1 MRILQARIL
10 DCVAMSFSRGSS
22 QPRDWTHVSQVS
34 CVGRQ
39 VLYPEPP
46 GKPTSALNP
55 ITSTLIR
62 AREERQTR
70 RRPCENRG
78 RDYCCAARSQG
89 MAGATRRWKRKEGS
103 SLKASGEPGSVNTF
117 FKKKIFYLFL
127 IGWWLVYNID
137 LISVIHQHE
146 LTIGVHTSPHSWVSL
161 PPPAHSYPFRLLQSP
176 SFSSRNHTANSHW
189 LSIYIH

>member
-1 MRILQARIL
+1 MVVKLKILKVPWTVCVCSATSVVSDSLTPWTLARQAPLSMRILQARIL

-117 FKKKIFYLFL
+117 FKKNYF
-127 IGWWLVYNID
+127 
-137 LISVIHQHE
+137 
-146 LTIGVHTSPHSWVSL
+146 
-161 PPPAHSYPFRLLQSP
+161 
-176 SFSSRNHTANSHW
+176 
-189 LSIYIH
+189 IYF